1 MSNCPQCNN
10 PIRENQVICL
20 NCGIQVKPLRKEKS
34 SSSKKW
40 VIITIMLVVIQFVVM
55 FSVLFLPGLIG

>member
-20 NCGIQVKPLRKEKS
+20 NCGIQVKPLKKLKS
-34 SSSKKW
+34 SSNCKW
-40 VIITIMLVVIQFVVM
+40 VILIIILLLVM
-55 FSVLFLPGLIG
+55 FSVLFLPGLFG